1 MTKMMFSTSLEVK
14 FLINKFA
21 FDLRRR
27 KQVFNECIARAGTEP
42 EDSLIALVCFTE
54 AIFNEFRD
62 VCFNGDNV
70 ALIDNFEINIRIH
83 VL

>member
-1 MTKMMFSTSLEVK
+1 MTKMMFSASLAVK

-27 KQVFNECIARAGTEP
+27 KQVFNECEN
-42 EDSLIALVCFTE
+42 EDRTKISPIVLVCFTE

-62 VCFNGDNV
+62 VCFNDDNV
-70 ALIDNFEINIRIH
+70 ALEDNFEINIHIH
-83 VL
+83 IL